1 MTESTKRT
9 RASGAYS
16 VNGAKPNIIQS
27 RDKHKLLDDLFYITE
42 RQIADLKLK
51 ADKGSEFDHK
61 DMQKLDSCLGG
72 MKKLIEL
79 EVALK
84 SDHIAKM
91 TNEDL
96 VKLARKA
103 IRERRVPDDQAS
115 KATGS

>member
-1 MTESTKRT
+1 MAESTKSKRT
-9 RASGAYS
+9 TGAYS

-27 RDKHKLLDDLFYITE
+27 KDKHKLLDDLFYITE

-51 ADKGSEFDHK
+51 VDKGQEFDHK

-72 MKKLIEL
+72 MKKLIDL
-79 EVALK
+79 EVSLK

-103 IRERRVPDDQAS
+103 IRERRAPDDQAS
-115 KATGS
+115 KATG

>member
-1 MTESTKRT
+1 MTKPDKTS
-9 RASGAYS
+9 RATGAYS
-16 VNGAKPNIIQS
+16 VNGSKPNIVQS

-42 RQIADLKLK
+42 RQIADLKSK
-51 ADKGSEFDHK
+51 ADLGSEFDHK

-79 EVALK
+79 ESALK

-103 IRERRVPDDQAS
+103 IRERKVPDDQAS
-115 KATGS
+115 QATGS